1 MPENQGWFGGWFK
14 TPWFKQEATYEG
26 SGGIILSSQSE
37 SLVEYGLEYSGSG
50 DIILSSDSDIE
61 FGLEYEFSGSIIL
74 SSESEAFVFERFF
87 VDIFQANII
96 LSSLSRIWRSWWDEE
111 PTFETEWTEIGKTGG
126 DWIELKKK
134 EQIWIK
140 TL

>member
-1 MPENQGWFGGWFK
+1 MPENQGWFGEWFK

-26 SGGIILSSQSE
+26 SGGIVLSSQT
-37 SLVEYGLEYSGSG
+37 EYIYEVHFV
-50 DIILSSDSDIE
+50 DTVQANIVLSSQTIVE
-61 FGLEYEFSGSIIL
+61 FGLEYEFSGSMIL

>member
-1 MPENQGWFGGWFK
+1 MTSVEMGYN
-14 TPWFKQEATYEG
+14 G
-26 SGGIILSSQSE
+26 SGGIILSSE
-37 SLVEYGLEYSGSG
+37 SLVEYGLGYSGSG